1 MFGPESAP
9 VSSAMLHTPETHDD
23 LAEALSRA
31 ARHLRTICLQG
42 NGSKRLMAGPVSCAD
57 ETIATTALGR
67 VLEYEPRD
75 LTISV
80 EAGLPWR
87 DFTALLRQNRQMVPL
102 DPPFAGQAT
111 VGGVVASNS
120 SGPRRRLYGTA
131 RDMVIG
137 MRFVTL
143 AGKLVQS
150 GGMVVKNVAGLDMA
164 KLMIGSFGT
173 LAAIAVVNFKVQPMP
188 EVERTILLSFADS
201 KTAFEA
207 RARLLASVLQPA
219 AIDLFNSAA
228 AVHGDA
234 AWILAVRA
242 AGNQTAVDRYRREL
256 ASFGEPQALEGAAHE
271 EFWRQ
276 VEDFTPRFLA
286 THADG
291 AVVRVSS
298 TLMDLEKFMAP
309 LTVPAMA
316 RAGSGVCYVYFD
328 DTAAAARYVAD
339 AAGQG
344 MKAVIEFAP
353 EARKSKLELWPAP
366 GADFETMRRL
376 KALFDPSNVLNR
388 GRLYHRL

>member
-1 MFGPESAP
+1 
-9 VSSAMLHTPETHDD
+9 MLHTPETHDD

-42 NGSKRLMAGPVSCAD
+42 NGSKRQMAGPVACAD
-57 ETIATTALGR
+57 ETIATTALNR

-102 DPPFAGQAT
+102 DPPFAAQAT
-111 VGGVVASNS
+111 VGGVVAANT

-137 MRFVTL
+137 MRFITL
-143 AGKLVQS
+143 ARKLVQS

-173 LAAIAVVNFKVQPMP
+173 LAAIAVVNFKLQPMP
-188 EVERTILLSFADS
+188 EVERTVLLSFADS
-201 KTAFEA
+201 KAAFAA

-219 AIDLFNSAA
+219 ALDLFNPSAA
-228 AVHGDA
+228 VQGGP

-242 AGNQTAVDRYRREL
+242 AGNQAAVDRYQREL
-256 ASFGEPQALEGAAHE
+256 ASLGEPQTLEGTPHD

-298 TLMDLEKFMAP
+298 KLTDLEKLMAP
-309 LTVPAMA
+309 LAVPALA

-328 DTAAAARYVAD
+328 ETGSAARYLAE
-339 AAGQG
+339 AAAQG
-344 MKAVIEFAP
+344 WKAVIEFAP
-353 EARKSKLELWPAP
+353 EARKPQLELWPAP
-366 GADFETMRRL
+366 GADFEIMQRL

>member
-1 MFGPESAP
+1 M
-9 VSSAMLHTPETHDD
+9 VHTPETHDD
-23 LAEALSRA
+23 LAEALNRA
-31 ARHLRTICLQG
+31 ARHLRTVCLEG
-42 NGSKRLMAGPVSCAD
+42 NGSKRLMAGPVACAD
-57 ETIATTALGR
+57 ETVSTAGLRR

-87 DFTALLRQNRQMVPL
+87 EFTALLRGNRQMVPL
-102 DPPFAGQAT
+102 DPPFAEQAT
-111 VGGVVASNS
+111 VGGVIASNS

-137 MRFVTL
+137 MSFVTL
-143 AGKLVQS
+143 ARKVVQS

-188 EVERTILLSFADS
+188 EVERTILVSFAAS
-201 KTAFEA
+201 QAAFEA

-219 AIDLFNSAA
+219 AIDLFNPPSAL
-228 AVHGDA
+228 GGGRPG
-234 AWILAVRA
+234 WILAVRA
-242 AGNQTAVDRYRREL
+242 AGNQAAVDRYEREL
-256 ASFGEPQALEGAAHE
+256 RSLGDANVLDGAPHE
-271 EFWRQ
+271 EYWRQ
-276 VEDFTPRFLA
+276 VEEFTPRFLA
-286 THADG
+286 VQPEG

-298 TLMDLEKFMAP
+298 TLKDLETFMPP
-309 LTVPAMA
+309 LTVPAVA

-328 DTAAAARYVAD
+328 EAGAAARYLAD

-353 EARKSKLELWPAP
+353 EARKSELELWPAP